1 VAGAGVI
8 RNALIVGGGIG
19 GMTAAIA
26 LRRTGVEVD
35 LIDADPQWRVYGAG
49 ISVTGLSLRAFA
61 DLGILDEV
69 RRRGFVGAGMRG
81 KSVAGAVLFEP
92 PVPPDPAPI
101 QQGGGIL
108 RPVLHDI
115 LATKVREA
123 GVSVRLG
130 LKVES
135 FTQDEDGVDV
145 TFSEGATGRYDL
157 VVGADGIQ
165 STLRARLFP
174 DAPGPQFTG
183 QGCWRVVAPR
193 PPEVDRAEMY
203 FGGPVKIGLNPISR
217 DQMYMFILEHV
228 PDNPYFPEDQLVP
241 HVRALMEPFGGAVP
255 AVRDSIADPAQVNYR
270 PLEWLLLPDPWYKGR
285 IVLIG
290 DAAHATTP
298 HMASGAGLAAEDG
311 LTLAEE
317 IARHDD
323 VAAALRAFMDRRF
336 ERARLVV
343 ENSVRIGAI
352 EMAGGDSAQAT
363 RMLGSTM
370 AQLQAPY

>member
-1 VAGAGVI
+1 
-8 RNALIVGGGIG
+8 
-19 GMTAAIA
+19 
-26 LRRTGVEVD
+26 
-35 LIDADPQWRVYGAG
+35 
-49 ISVTGLSLRAFA
+49 
-61 DLGILDEV
+61 
-69 RRRGFVGAGMRG
+69 
-81 KSVAGAVLFEP
+81 
-92 PVPPDPAPI
+92 
-101 QQGGGIL
+101 
-108 RPVLHDI
+108 VLHDI

-130 LKVES
+130 LKLEGFV
-135 FTQDEDGVDV
+135 QDADGVDV
-145 TFSEGATGRYDL
+145 DFSDGSTQRYDL

-165 STLRARLFP
+165 STLRSRLFP
-174 DAPGPQFTG
+174 DAPGPRFTG

-193 PPEVDRAEMY
+193 PERVDRAEMY
-203 FGGPVKIGLNPISR
+203 FGGPVKIGLNPISQ

-228 PDNPYFPEDQLVP
+228 PENPRFSDEQLVSR
-241 HVRALMEPFGGAVP
+241 VRSLMEPFGGSVP
-255 AVRDSIADPAQVNYR
+255 AVRESITDPAQVNYR

-285 IVLIG
+285 VVLIG

-343 ENSVRIGAI
+343 ENSVRIGEI

>member
-1 VAGAGVI
+1 MI
-8 RNALIVGGGIG
+8 DRALIIGGGIG

-26 LRRTGVEVD
+26 LQRAGVAVD

-49 ISVTGLSLRAFA
+49 ISVTGLSLRAFS
-61 DLGILDEV
+61 DLGILDEI
-69 RRRGFVGAGMRG
+69 RQRGYVGGGMRG
-81 KSVAGAVLFEP
+81 KSVAGDLLFEP
-92 PVPPDPAPI
+92 PLPADPAPI

-115 LATKVREA
+115 LAKTVRDA

-130 LKVES
+130 LKVDD
-135 FTQDEDGVDV
+135 FTQDDDGVDV
-145 TFSEGATGRYDL
+145 TFSDGATARYDL

-165 STLRARLFP
+165 STLRAKLFP
-174 DAPGPQFTG
+174 DAAGPRFTG

-193 PPEVDRAEMY
+193 PSHVDRAEMY
-203 FGGPVKIGLNPISR
+203 FGGPVKIGVNPISQ
-217 DQMYMFILEHV
+217 DEMYMFILEHV
-228 PDNPYFPEDQLVP
+228 PDNPWFSDEQLVP
-241 HVRALMEPFGGAVP
+241 RVRALMAPFGGVVP
-255 AVRDSIADPAQVNYR
+255 AVRASISDPAQVNYR

-285 IVLIG
+285 VVLIG

-323 VAAALRAFMDRRF
+323 VATALRAFMDRRF

-343 ENSVRIGAI
+343 ENSVRIGEI

>member
-1 VAGAGVI
+1 MIG
-8 RNALIVGGGIG
+8 NALVVGGGIG

-26 LRRTGVEVD
+26 LRRAGVAVD
-35 LIDADPQWRVYGAG
+35 LIDADPEWRVYGAG
-49 ISVTGLSLRAFA
+49 ISVTGLSLRAFG

-69 RRRGFVGAGMRG
+69 RRRGYVGAGMRG
-81 KSVAGAVLFEP
+81 KNVRGDVMFEP

-130 LKVES
+130 VKLEA
-135 FTQDEDGVDV
+135 FAQDADGVDV
-145 TFSEGATGRYDL
+145 TFSDGITGRYDL

-165 STLRARLFP
+165 STLRAKLFP
-174 DAPGPQFTG
+174 DIAGPRFTG
-183 QGCWRVVAPR
+183 QGCWRVVAKR
-193 PPEVDRAEMY
+193 PPEVDRTEMY
-203 FGGPVKIGLNPISR
+203 FGGPVKIGINPISQ
-217 DQMYMFILEHV
+217 DEMYMFILEHV
-228 PDNPYFPEDQLVP
+228 PDNPWFSDDQLVP
-241 HVRALMEPFGGAVP
+241 RVRALMEPFGGAVP
-255 AVRDSIADPAQVNYR
+255 AVRESITHPAQVNYR
-270 PLEWLLLPDPWYKGR
+270 PLEWLLLPDPWYEGR

-317 IARHDD
+317 VARHDD

-343 ENSVRIGAI
+343 ENSVRIGEI
-352 EMAGGDSAQAT
+352 EMAGGDSAQASQ
-363 RMLGSTM
+363 MLGSTM
-370 AQLQAPY
+370 AQLHAPY

>member
-1 VAGAGVI
+1 MIG
-8 RNALIVGGGIG
+8 RALVVGGGIG

-26 LRRTGVEVD
+26 LRRAGVAVD

-69 RRRGFVGAGMRG
+69 RRHGFVGAGMRG
-81 KSVAGAVLFEP
+81 KSVAGAILFDP
-92 PVPPDPAPI
+92 PVSPDPAPI
-101 QQGGGIL
+101 QQSGGIL
-108 RPVLHDI
+108 RPVLHTI
-115 LATKVREA
+115 LARRVREA
-123 GVSVRLG
+123 RIDVRLG
-130 LKVES
+130 LTLAR
-135 FTQDEDGVDV
+135 FTQDEAGVDV
-145 TFSEGATGRYDL
+145 SFSDGASDRYDL
-157 VVGADGIQ
+157 VIGADGIH
-165 STLRARLFP
+165 STLRAMLFP
-174 DAPGPQFTG
+174 DAPGPRFTG

-203 FGGPVKIGLNPISR
+203 FGGPVKLGLNPISR
-217 DQMYMFILEHV
+217 DEMYMFILEHV
-228 PDNPYFPEDQLVP
+228 PDNPRFADDELVP
-241 HVRALMEPFGGAVP
+241 RVHALMAPFGGAVP
-255 AVRDSIADPAQVNYR
+255 AVRASIREPSQVNYR

-285 IVLIG
+285 VVLIG

-311 LTLAEE
+311 LALAQEV
-317 IARHDD
+317 ARHDD
-323 VAAALRAFMDRRF
+323 IGAALRGFMDRRF

-343 ENSVRIGAI
+343 ENSVRIGEI